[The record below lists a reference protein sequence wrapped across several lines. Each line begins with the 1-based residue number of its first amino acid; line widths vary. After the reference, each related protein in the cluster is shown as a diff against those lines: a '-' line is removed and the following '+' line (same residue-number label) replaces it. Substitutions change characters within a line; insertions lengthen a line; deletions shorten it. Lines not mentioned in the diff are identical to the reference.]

1 MGFYVPQGREG
12 VDEGNDR
19 RMGNKSID
27 SIIKVTSVNQKV
39 LQEKQDRRYYEP
51 IDKDFFGLMVPF
63 YGIYKAMRMIRE
75 QRITNFEL
83 YASAVYHGIITYG
96 ALALT
101 HLI

>member
-1 MGFYVPQGREG
+1 M
-12 VDEGNDR
+12 
-19 RMGNKSID
+19 
-27 SIIKVTSVNQKV
+27 NQKV
-39 LQEKQDRRYYEP
+39 LQEKQDRKYCEP
-51 IDKDFFGLMVPF
+51 IDKDFFELIVPF

-101 HLI
+101 RLI